1 MDGKLALVT
10 GGTKGIGGAVVEE
23 LAGLGATVIFAA
35 RTQPD
40 VEKKEKELTARGYQV
55 KGIVCDVSEEE
66 QRSALISEIDR
77 QYGRLDILVNNTGTN
92 IRKKAHD
99 FTMDEYMHL
108 MNFNLTSTFDM
119 CRKAMLLLGKSKN
132 AAVVNMTSVAGLTHL
147 STGVIYGMTKAALIQ
162 MTRNLAVEWAE
173 KGIRVNAVAP
183 WYIETPLTKPV
194 LDIPEYLNKVL
205 DRTPMKRVG
214 QPDEVASAIAFLCSE
229 AASYITGQCLAVDG
243 GFSVYGF

>member
-1 MDGKLALVT
+1 MDGKVALVT
-10 GGTKGIGGAVVEE
+10 GGTKGIGGAVVDE
-23 LAGLGATVIFAA
+23 LAGLGATVVFVA
-35 RTQPD
+35 RTRPD
-40 VEKKEKELTARGYQV
+40 VERKEKELTARGFPV
-55 KGIVCDVSEEE
+55 KGIACDVSEEA
-66 QRSALISEIDR
+66 QRNALISEIDR

-92 IRKKAHD
+92 IRKKIHD
-99 FTMDEYMHL
+99 FTMEEYVHI

-119 CRKAMLLLGKSKN
+119 CRKAMVLLEKPDK

-194 LDIPEYLNKVL
+194 LDKPEYLNRVL